1 MKWLERM
8 ALTLRAEGHGAIDAV
23 EDKSLLLRQCVREAE
38 LELSRKRAKLNA
50 LEAECKSL
58 ETESARLDARN
69 NDLEEDIELALDND
83 KQDLARHAIKQVLP
97 IRARVKEIGLRQQQL
112 RDERRE
118 LDRIVE
124 AQAAEFDVMKA
135 HALTQLARPEG
146 DAPTLSV
153 ATSEE
158 DIELELLR
166 RQQRHG
172 AGDGDGGD
180 QSESKSESKRA
191 EP

>member
-1 MKWLERM
+1 MKWLERI
-8 ALTLRAEGHGAIDAV
+8 ALTLKAEGHGAIDAV

-38 LELSRKRAKLNA
+38 LELGRKRAKLNA

-58 ETESARLDARN
+58 DTESARLATRN
-69 NDLEEDIELALDND
+69 KDLEEDIELALEHD

-97 IRARVKEIGLRQQQL
+97 IRARMKEITLRQQHL
-112 RDERRE
+112 RDERQE
-118 LDRIVE
+118 LDKVVE

-135 HALTQLARPEG
+135 RALAQLSRCEG
-146 DAPTLSV
+146 DAPPLAV

-166 RQQRHG
+166 RQQTHTTGKEVER
-172 AGDGDGGD
+172 
-180 QSESKSESKRA
+180 
-191 EP
+191 